1 MREGDERRGREE
13 RGERRGRKKRKENG
27 EREEKEREGGTD
39 PFITRLFDFE
49 APAPHEF
56 ELRSPGDEKNPLRR
70 SLSTESIPRSPR
82 TVANFLS

>member
-39 PFITRLFDFE
+39 PFIT
-49 APAPHEF
+49 
-56 ELRSPGDEKNPLRR
+56 
-70 SLSTESIPRSPR
+70 LSTTKFISKYIF
-82 TVANFLS
+82 V